1 MHEQL
6 WFSGFEPK
14 PPRHSLFFGLLAP
27 TDSATIITKAA
38 DDLRHGFG
46 LDGRLIAPERLHV
59 SLHAIGG
66 FDCLPNFIIE
76 KAYEAGS
83 MVSASRFSLI
93 FDSVVS
99 FDNNR
104 AKRPFV
110 FLPGY
115 DLARLFALHDV
126 LGKAMKRARMGRYP
140 RSRFTPH
147 MTLLYDSRMVAARPI
162 KPIGMEVYDFVL
174 VDSLVGQSRYIELA
188 RWPLQA

>member
-1 MHEQL
+1 MFFSGKGTRKMHEQL

-38 DDLRHGFG
+38 DDLRHGFW

-76 KAYEAGS
+76 RAYEAGS

-126 LGKAMKRARMGRYP
+126 LGKASQDGTIPKVTFHAAHDVALRQPNGSGAAYKAYRNGSLRF
-140 RSRFTPH
+140 RSR
-147 MTLLYDSRMVAARPI
+147 
-162 KPIGMEVYDFVL
+162 G
-174 VDSLVGQSRYIELA
+174 
-188 RWPLQA
+188 